1 MPKTLKPTALLSAL
15 LLSACATQATK
26 DVAPQLLKTQWLLED
41 LGGKG
46 VVDRAQATLAFP
58 AENKVAG
65 NASCNRFFGAVEIK
79 GEAIKFGGLGSTRM
93 ACLNEAISKQ
103 EANYLKALENAET
116 IRLEGP
122 YLLIQSKGLDRPL
135 RFTQM
140 TAEAGLND

>member
-1 MPKTLKPTALLSAL
+1 MQKPITALLSTL
-15 LLSACATQATK
+15 LLSACAAQPAK
-26 DVAPQLLKTQWLLED
+26 EIAPQLLKTEWLLED

-65 NASCNRFFGAVEIK
+65 NATCNRFFGSVEIK
-79 GEAIKFGGLGSTRM
+79 GESIKFGGLGSTRM
-93 ACLNEAISKQ
+93 ACLSEAASRQ

-122 YLLIQSKGLDRPL
+122 YLLIQSKGMDNPL
-135 RFTQM
+135 RFTPM
-140 TAEAGLND
+140 NPKGK